1 MKLGAKLTAK
11 QRRAVLE
18 YAGRLA
24 ELAAEAPNDDAKRRV
39 YVAVNVL
46 RKTYG
51 YSEQEKRQVILD
63 KIELGASSIA
73 DLIKETG
80 FAQPDV
86 HRLTKELEEAGLIKL
101 QKISH
106 SGNGRPAL
114 LFFPVEI

>member
-1 MKLGAKLTAK
+1 MKTGSNMTARK
-11 QRRAVLE
+11 RRAVLE
-18 YAGRLA
+18 FAGRLA
-24 ELAAEAPNDDAKRRV
+24 ELAAEAPNDDAKRQV
-39 YVAVNVL
+39 YIAVNRL

-63 KIELGASSIA
+63 KIGLGASSVA

-86 HRLTKELEEAGLIKL
+86 HRLTKELEAAGLIKL